1 MGQPACRRTRPAVP
15 ADAVEEPIQT
25 HTQCECR
32 KHSHRARSSAASW
45 PVRGGNP
52 ANDARITILPT
63 GTGGGFVGGMAGR
76 GWDQPSLRVGLNGAW
91 DQLKCPWT
99 TETAH
104 ECTSIVGDVPVMM
117 RCAISDFGCVPPF
130 ARAEADKVS
139 ISEARRRDESKT
151 KLPSQIVAAL
161 RGAPRK
167 AIGSLCPTRDER
179 RRPRCRAGSALEPL
193 IARTSRPT
201 SSSRLRLTAS
211 LRKCLH
217 ASFQEKTVTD
227 TR

>member
-1 MGQPACRRTRPAVP
+1 M
-15 ADAVEEPIQT
+15 
-25 HTQCECR
+25 
-32 KHSHRARSSAASW
+32 
-45 PVRGGNP
+45 
-52 ANDARITILPT
+52 LPT
-63 GTGGGFVGGMAGR
+63 GTGGGFVRGMAGR
-76 GWDQPSLRVGLNGAW
+76 GWDQPSPQVRLHGAR
-91 DQLKCPWT
+91 DPLKCPWT
-99 TETAH
+99 TEPAH
-104 ECTSIVGDVPVMM
+104 DCTSIVGDVPVMIWY
-117 RCAISDFGCVPPF
+117 AISDFWYPPPF

-139 ISEARRRDESKT
+139 ISEARRRDESKK

-167 AIGSLCPTRDER
+167 AVGSLCPTRDER

-201 SSSRLRLTAS
+201 SSSRLRLTVS

-217 ASFQEKTVTD
+217 ASFQEKTVTV